1 MSNTINRL
9 SKDDSLT
16 PSPDGEGWGE
26 ENEKKTTY
34 LKPAAMMLLLLTLV
48 TGAAYPALVTV
59 LAQALFSDQAN
70 GSLIKDD
77 KGQMIGS
84 ELIGQTFSEP
94 KYFWSRPS
102 ATGPYGYNAAASSG
116 SNLGPTN
123 PALVETVASR
133 VQALKDAD
141 PNNRAPVPVDLITA
155 SASGLDP
162 HISVAAAE
170 YQIKRVAKIRKI
182 NAAKL
187 QGLVDAHT
195 EGRQWQVFG
204 EPRVNVLKLNLA
216 LDQVGR

>member
-1 MSNTINRL
+1 MF
-9 SKDDSLT
+9 
-16 PSPDGEGWGE
+16 
-26 ENEKKTTY
+26 TY

-77 KGQMIGS
+77 KGQLIGS

-123 PALVETVASR
+123 PALTDAVSAR
-133 VQALKDAD
+133 IQALKDAD
-141 PNNRAPVPVDLITA
+141 PTNKAAVPVDLITA
-155 SASGLDP
+155 SGSGLDP

-182 NAAKL
+182 STAKL
-187 QGLVDAHT
+187 QELVDAHT

>member
-1 MSNTINRL
+1 M
-9 SKDDSLT
+9 KQ
-16 PSPDGEGWGE
+16 
-26 ENEKKTTY
+26 TTY

-59 LAQALFSDQAN
+59 LAKALFSEQAN
-70 GSLIKDD
+70 GSLIKDE
-77 KGQMIGS
+77 KGQPIGS
-84 ELIGQTFSEP
+84 ALIGQTFSEP

-102 ATGPYGYNAAASSG
+102 ATGPYGYNSAASSG

-123 PALVETVASR
+123 PVLVETVASR

-141 PNNRAPVPVDLITA
+141 PGNNAPVPVDLVTA

-170 YQIKRVAKIRKI
+170 YQIKRVAKIREI
-182 NAAKL
+182 NEAKL
-187 QGLVDAHT
+187 HELVDTHT

-216 LDQVGR
+216 LDRARR

>member
-1 MSNTINRL
+1 MS
-9 SKDDSLT
+9 
-16 PSPDGEGWGE
+16 
-26 ENEKKTTY
+26 TY

-70 GSLIKDD
+70 GSLIKNQQ
-77 KGQMIGS
+77 GQLIGS

-102 ATGPYGYNAAASSG
+102 ATGPYSYNAAASSG

-123 PALVETVASR
+123 PVLIDAVSAR
-133 VQALKDAD
+133 IKALKDAD
-141 PNNRAPVPVDLITA
+141 PGNKAPVPVDLITA

-170 YQIKRVAKIRKI
+170 YQIKRIAKIRKI
-182 NAAKL
+182 NEAKL
-187 QGLVDAHT
+187 HELVNAHT
-195 EGRQWQVFG
+195 EGRQWLVFG

-216 LDQVGR
+216 LDQTGH